1 MIRVHQHKVGDALHQ
16 HLRVCGSGQFLV
28 PLRRQHCTSGQCGD
42 KGQLPQHLLG
52 GADFYKGLAFHKAVD
67 THRIQLFRDLRGGQL
82 QCHLTVALCRDGRV
96 QRARS
101 LGRSQPGKV
110 RVLQKGVQCGA
121 HLGGGQAV
129 LGKEA
134 RALQRGLLG
143 LVHDAGHA
151 DLGGHLCKRC
161 RRVLPR
167 KVLPQ
172 RFNQGRVR
180 FRRFVRRICIYFLGQ
195 LHGIVTHFDCHRTF
209 GLHKQ
214 QLPVAGKLPQ
224 HPAVRVHQ

>member
-1 MIRVHQHKVGDALHQ
+1 M
-16 HLRVCGSGQFLV
+16 
-28 PLRRQHCTSGQCGD
+28 
-42 KGQLPQHLLG
+42 
-52 GADFYKGLAFHKAVD
+52 
-67 THRIQLFRDLRGGQL
+67 
-82 QCHLTVALCRDGRV
+82 
-96 QRARS
+96 
-101 LGRSQPGKV
+101 
-110 RVLQKGVQCGA
+110 LQKSVQSRA
-121 HLGGGQAV
+121 HLGGGQTV

-143 LVHDAGHA
+143 LMHDAGHA

-167 KVLPQ
+167 KALPQ
-172 RFNQGRVR
+172 LLHQCRVGLR
-180 FRRFVRRICIYFLGQ
+180 CFVRRGCIRFLGQ
-195 LHGIVTHFDCHRTF
+195 LYSIVTHLDIHRAF